1 MTTAKE
7 YLGQIRLFDVKIR
20 DLKAEYEGL
29 LSLTGCDYSNEKV
42 QTSTRGDTVGDIV
55 CKREEIAQ
63 ELNRIVLLRGERLK
77 LFDDLVD
84 VLQYRVLYEKYVHN
98 KKMFDIADRMG
109 YSYEHIRRIHAKGLK
124 ELDKILIM
132 KSEKTPVKN
141 KIT

>member
-7 YLGQIRLFDVKIR
+7 YLGQIRLFDVRIR

-42 QTSTRGDTVGDIV
+42 QTSTRGDSVGDIV

-63 ELNRIVLLRGERLK
+63 ELNRIVLLRNDRLR

-84 VLQYRVLYEKYVHN
+84 VLQYRVLYERYVHN
-98 KKMFDIADRMG
+98 KKIFDIADSMG
-109 YSYEHIRRIHAKGLK
+109 YCERYIHLSMQKGLRN
-124 ELDKILIM
+124 LI
-132 KSEKTPVKN
+132 KY
-141 KIT
+141 

>member
-7 YLGQIRLFDVKIR
+7 YLGQIRLFDVRIT

-42 QTSTRGDTVGDIV
+42 QTSTRGDSVGDIV

-63 ELNRIVLLRGERLK
+63 ELNRIVLLRNERLR
-77 LFDDLVD
+77 LFDNLVD
-84 VLQYRVLYEKYVHN
+84 VLQYQVLYERYVHN
-98 KKMFDIADRMG
+98 KKIIDIADNLG
-109 YSYEHIRRIHAKGLK
+109 YSYEHMRRIHSKGLK

-132 KSEKTPVKN
+132 KSEKTPLKN
-141 KIT
+141 KIA